1 MSELKN
7 WIIINWIAYFISHY
21 TNAGRTYN
29 SGQRVLCRFPITRW
43 LTKKTHFFF
52 WMFNFAPR
60 GPLLVISY
68 YLRIQRSLS
77 INSISSNFLQV
88 FWTRSFSYT
97 LPLYRKNMPPK
108 KVVKEERI
116 LLGRPSNN
124 LKIGVVG
131 LPNVG

>member
-1 MSELKN
+1 
-7 WIIINWIAYFISHY
+7 
-21 TNAGRTYN
+21 
-29 SGQRVLCRFPITRW
+29 
-43 LTKKTHFFF
+43 
-52 WMFNFAPR
+52 MFNFAPR